1 MKLNKGILFV
11 SALALAACSSEGGKE
26 EAKTENKEVKLAE
39 EACSYSY
46 NADGVAASWTAF
58 KFTEKAAVGGKFDSV
73 IVATVGAVDSP
84 EKILVGLR
92 FDIPVNT
99 VNSNNPDRDKKIM
112 DSFFGSMSETDMIS
126 GKITSMKG
134 NNEIGTALVILKMNA
149 IFYDQEVEYK
159 IEGDQLTLMG
169 TIDVGNWSGNDAIAA
184 LNKVCDDLH
193 KGEDG
198 VSKLWP
204 TVDISI
210 SAMLDKDCN

>member
-1 MKLNKGILFV
+1 
-11 SALALAACSSEGGKE
+11 
-26 EAKTENKEVKLAE
+26 
-39 EACSYSY
+39 
-46 NADGVAASWTAF
+46 
-58 KFTEKAAVGGKFDSV
+58 
-73 IVATVGAVDSP
+73 
-84 EKILVGLR
+84 
-92 FDIPVNT
+92 
-99 VNSNNPDRDKKIM
+99 M

-134 NNEIGTALVILKMNA
+134 NNEIGTALVSLKMNA

-210 SAMLDKDCN
+210 AAMLDKDCN

>member
-11 SALALAACSSEGGKE
+11 SALALAACGSEGAKE
-26 EAKTENKEVKLAE
+26 EAKTEKKEVKLAE
-39 EACSYSY
+39 EVCSYSY
-46 NADGVAASWTAF
+46 NADEVTASWTAF

-73 IVATVGAVDSP
+73 SVTTVGAVDSP

-112 DSFFGSMSETDMIS
+112 DSFFGSMSETEMIS
-126 GKITSMKG
+126 GKITSTKG
-134 NNEIGTALVILKMNA
+134 NNETGTAIVSLKMNA

-159 IEGDQLTLMG
+159 IEGNQLTLMG

-184 LNKVCDDLH
+184 LNKVCEDLH

-210 SAMLDKDCN
+210 AAILEKDCN